1 MTEGHFFEP
10 DRSHLHHRL
19 LDLGLTQRQ
28 TVLSLYYISACMGL
42 LAFILS
48 GVSSIYR
55 FLTLLLAA
63 AIILFGVPALRYME
77 TLGRNKD

>member
-1 MTEGHFFEP
+1 VTEGRFFEP

-28 TVLSLYYISACMGL
+28 TVLSIYYISTCMGL

-48 GVSSIYR
+48 GVSSLYR
-55 FLTLLLAA
+55 FLTLLLAD